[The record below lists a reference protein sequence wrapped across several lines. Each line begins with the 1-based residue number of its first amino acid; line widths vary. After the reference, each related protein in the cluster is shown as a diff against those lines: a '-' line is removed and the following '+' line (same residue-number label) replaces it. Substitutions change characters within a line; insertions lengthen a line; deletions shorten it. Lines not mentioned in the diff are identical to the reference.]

1 MSASTLFTA
10 NTCAGGLSLLATAA
24 PIITG
29 TTAAGKVRG
38 RAPDTHTLTRVDV
51 LAIAEAR

>member
-24 PIITG
+24 PSITG
-29 TTAAGKVRG
+29 TTAAGNVRG
-38 RAPDTHTLTRVDV
+38 RAPDTHTLARVDA
-51 LAIAEAR
+51 LAIVEAR

>member
-10 NTCAGGLSLLATAA
+10 KTCADGFSLLATAA

-38 RAPDTHTLTRVDV
+38 RAPDTHTRARVNA